1 MTTSRKLSKVLHLL
15 RQHLVLVL
23 ILVGVVCG
31 FVLGV
36 LLHDKVQSSTNPSP
50 KEYSMLLAFPGEI
63 LVRMLK
69 LLVLPLIVSSVLL
82 AVAQLDVKQA
92 GKMGG
97 RTLLYY
103 LITSL
108 LAAILGIVLVVSI
121 KPGDAYTKPTK
132 PNEENIKP
140 LDSILDLIR

>member
-1 MTTSRKLSKVLHLL
+1 
-15 RQHLVLVL
+15 
-23 ILVGVVCG
+23 
-31 FVLGV
+31 
-36 LLHDKVQSSTNPSP
+36 
-50 KEYSMLLAFPGEI
+50 MLLAFPGEI